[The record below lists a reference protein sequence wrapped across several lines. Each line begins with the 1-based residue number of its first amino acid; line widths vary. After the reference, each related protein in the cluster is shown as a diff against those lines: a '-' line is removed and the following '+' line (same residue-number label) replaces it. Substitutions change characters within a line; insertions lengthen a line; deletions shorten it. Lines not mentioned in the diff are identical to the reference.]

1 MSLIQISK
9 VLLFMFISLSI
20 ISLGCTETSNKENN
34 QEIQQVKLENKQMT
48 QPYYEYDPPKGFLNI
63 DKTYLATIQTSQP
76 EGEIVIELFGK
87 IAPIYVENFINLS
100 KAGFYDNSSFHRVI
114 PGFMAQAGT
123 KDGKGGGPG
132 YQFND
137 FFHPDMK
144 HDSAGIVSM
153 ANAGLNT
160 NSSQFFITYAPTP
173 FLDPYDESGNPKACG
188 SPGVSCHAVFGKV
201 MKGMNIVD
209 KITPINPG
217 ENIVPTKII
226 KIEIHD
232 PIKMN

>member
-1 MSLIQISK
+1 MSLIRISK
-9 VLLFMFISLSI
+9 LLLFTFIFLSI
-20 ISLGCTETSNKENN
+20 INLGCTETNNKENN
-34 QEIQQVKLENKQMT
+34 EEIQQVKLENKQMT
-48 QPYYEYDPPKGFLNI
+48 QPSYEYEPPKGFLNI

-144 HDSAGIVSM
+144 HDSAGFLSM

-160 NSSQFFITYAPTP
+160 NSSQFFITYGPTSY
-173 FLDPYDESGNPKACG
+173 LDPYDENGNAKECG
-188 SPGVSCHAVFGKV
+188 APGVSCHAVFGKV
-201 MKGMNIVD
+201 IEGMDIVE

-217 ENIVPTKII
+217 DQIDPTKILSI
-226 KIEIHD
+226 KIDIAV
-232 PIKMN
+232 K